1 MTYNKAGLGS
11 VGSYQVSGRPWLTG
25 SVDALAAGT
34 EDKISFPSV
43 AKAVTVINTN
53 TDGNDIHV
61 HFNSK
66 TATDVSGG
74 LHYLALNALND
85 AFTFAVKCKEI
96 YISAPSWG
104 GGAASYTVVAELTG
118 INTNEMFVLTGSGL
132 TTIDGT

>member
-11 VGSYQVSGRPWLTG
+11 VGSYQVSGKPWLTG
-25 SVDALAAGT
+25 SWDGLAAGT

-118 INTNEMFVLTGSGL
+118 IDTNEMFVLTGSGL